1 MRKKP
6 QQQRSRQMVDTLI
19 EATGHCIRRHG
30 LDGTTTPLIAE
41 LAGVSVGSLYQYFDG
56 KDALIA
62 ALLEKLAH
70 DLTRMMDKQ
79 VSLARELE
87 LEEMVRLSIRVT
99 LATMHG
105 DELYLELARNWHRL
119 PVDRVADVIERHIMD
134 MGRLYFLKHMG
145 EYPVHDLPARLFI
158 TYNSVLFTLVRFISQ
173 ERALL
178 REDDIVDGL
187 TMMVTG
193 YLRGGPSV
201 AQTPPSLSRDSDSP
215 A

>member
-19 EATGHCIRRHG
+19 EATARCIGRHG

-87 LEEMVRLSIRVT
+87 LEELVRLSIRVT
-99 LATMHG
+99 LVTMHS

-145 EYPVHDLPARLFI
+145 EYPVQDLPARLFI

-178 REDDIVDGL
+178 REEEIVDGL
-187 TMMVTG
+187 TAMVTG
-193 YLRGGPSV
+193 YLRGGP
-201 AQTPPSLSRDSDSP
+201 PPAPP
-215 A
+215 AR